1 MSGSPRPPG
10 SFNEELLFA
19 DDIDSPIPGRPLLSP
34 QPIGKKSSAVAPSDR
49 KLGFFPAGPGR
60 AEHVAIRVVPPP
72 GPPPAQR
79 FKLSPAMG
87 EHVAIPVKLKLG
99 FYDPTGR
106 KLQTNKS
113 AFRINPDAV
122 VRSPLRKGEKP
133 APLQGPYMPGGRR
146 TKKAG
151 RRRSTR
157 RKVRA
162 YRSRKVSRPSTR
174 RFLRR

>member
-1 MSGSPRPPG
+1 MSGSP
-10 SFNEELLFA
+10 EMLFP
-19 DDIDSPIPGRPLLSP
+19 DDGDMDSPLPGRPLLSP

-60 AEHVAIRVVPPP
+60 AEHVAIRVAPPP

-79 FKLSPAMG
+79 FKPSPAIG
-87 EHVAIPVKLKLG
+87 PPPIPA

-106 KLQTNKS
+106 KLLTSPS
-113 AFRINPDAV
+113 AFRINPDSV
-122 VRSPLRKGEKP
+122 VK
-133 APLQGPYMPGGRR
+133 APLRR

-151 RRRSTR
+151 RRRHNKGKLTR
-157 RKVRA
+157 HKARA

-174 RFLRR
+174 ASLRR